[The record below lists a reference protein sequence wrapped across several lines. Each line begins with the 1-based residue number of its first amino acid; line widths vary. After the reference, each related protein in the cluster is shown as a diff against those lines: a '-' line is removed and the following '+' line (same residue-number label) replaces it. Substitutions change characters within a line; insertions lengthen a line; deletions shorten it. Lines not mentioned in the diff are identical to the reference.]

1 MRRFGVIGLG
11 NFGMALALELA
22 RLGQHV
28 TTIDTDPDKA
38 REAQLHV
45 EQALV
50 ADATDASALHAVD
63 FGRLDVAVVSMGAD
77 LYGCVQT
84 VLHLSRMG
92 VREIIA
98 KAFDEDHGEVLS
110 RVGATR
116 VVYPEKEMAERTAD
130 RLRTTNVLDHLTLA
144 PGYSVAEIAP
154 PGAFVGKSL
163 ADLDLGRT
171 YGVQVLAVH
180 ELVPERVI
188 LIPRAEQ
195 VIKDSDILVL
205 MGDEGALRRLEEG

>member
-11 NFGMALALELA
+11 NFGMALAVQLA
-22 RLGQHV
+22 QMGQRVV
-28 TTIDTDPDKA
+28 TVDADPDKA

-45 EQALV
+45 EAALV
-50 ADATDASALHAVD
+50 ADATDAAALHAMD

-77 LYGCVQT
+77 LYGCVKT

-98 KAFDEDHGEVLS
+98 KAFDEDHGDILS

-130 RLRTTNVLDHLTLA
+130 QLRTTNVLDHLVLA

-154 PGAFVGKSL
+154 ANAFIGRSL
-163 ADLDLGRT
+163 ADLDLGRK
-171 YGVQVLAVH
+171 YGLQVLAIK
-180 ELVPERVI
+180 ELVPERVT
-188 LIPRAEQ
+188 LIPRADQ
-195 VIKDSDILVL
+195 VLKDSDILVL
-205 MGDEGALRRLEEG
+205 MGDEAAIRRLEEI